1 MSNSSSQ
8 NGFVHKF
15 YKDIMPM
22 VYGFGAAIVII
33 GAMFKLLNLSGASV
47 MLAAGLTTE
56 AILFI
61 LGIFE
66 PKHKEFDWFKVYPEL
81 DEDSASRSNGAAFS
95 KKNLSIL
102 NAHQNVDAVSISSKL
117 DEIFAKANIDSNLI
131 DRLGNGM
138 SKIADYAGTMASF
151 TEVASLSDKYC
162 SSLSKASTMLDQ
174 VSFSHEKISG
184 ALNALSSI
192 SDNGKEYN
200 SKMDNIIDTLNEVG
214 ISYKKELEGVEKR
227 LHLMHN
233 SYESVSSSISTLE
246 VVGSETVKFKEEL
259 AKLNQKFESLNKIYG
274 NMLNVLKT

>member
-1 MSNSSSQ
+1 MGNNSSQ

-15 YKDIMPM
+15 YRDIMPM

-81 DEDSASRSNGAAFS
+81 DEDSISGSSGVALTQARLGGMNSSQ
-95 KKNLSIL
+95 NLDSI
-102 NAHQNVDAVSISSKL
+102 SISSKL

-138 SKIADYAGTMASF
+138 SKIADYAGNMASF
-151 TEVASLSDKYC
+151 VEVSSFSDKYC
-162 SSLSKASTMLDQ
+162 SSLSKASSVLDQ
-174 VSFSHEKISG
+174 VSFAHEKLSG
-184 ALNALSSI
+184 ALNALSNI
-192 SDNGKEYN
+192 SDNGEQYN
-200 SKMDNIIDTLNEVG
+200 SKMTNIIGTLDEIG
-214 ISYKKELEGVEKR
+214 QSYKKELEGVEKR
-227 LHLMHN
+227 LYLMN
-233 SYESVSSSISTLE
+233 TTYESVVTSMSNLE
-246 VVGSETVKFKEEL
+246 VVGDETIKFKEEL
-259 AKLNQKFESLNKIYG
+259 ANLSLKFESLNKIYG
-274 NMLNVLKT
+274 NMLNALKV